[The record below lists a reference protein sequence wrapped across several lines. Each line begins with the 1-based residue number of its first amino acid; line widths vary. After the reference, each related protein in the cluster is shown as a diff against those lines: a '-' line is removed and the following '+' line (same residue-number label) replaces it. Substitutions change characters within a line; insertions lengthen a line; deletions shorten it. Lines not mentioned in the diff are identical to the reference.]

1 MSTRS
6 GVSASTSEI
15 RPPVYASTRQKL
27 SALCGNACA
36 ARRNARRSCAVRY
49 LRLPWR
55 SRRKDMLETS
65 VNSERSVLTLEQK
78 DEQIAP
84 FCSLLTI
91 HDMHNYSVSFRIHG
105 IRLGRGRRWACS
117 SADNWYC
124 L

>member
-55 SRRKDMLETS
+55 SRRKDMLDTS
-65 VNSERSVLTLEQK
+65 VNSERPVLTLEQK

-84 FCSLLTI
+84 FCYLLTLNNT
-91 HDMHNYSVSFRIHG
+91 HHSTVPFPKTE
-105 IRLGRGRRWACS
+105 
-117 SADNWYC
+117 
-124 L
+124 